1 MDLVCFKSSES
12 VHEVRERKR
21 AGGRERWHIF
31 FSKKRLKLALGSQRG
46 LFSSGRSQS
55 KGREGGW
62 GRKTVPSRE
71 ELRRH
76 CSNLETEAQGG

>member
-55 KGREGGW
+55 KGGERGGG
-62 GRKTVPSRE
+62 GRQFPAGRS
-71 ELRRH
+71 
-76 CSNLETEAQGG
+76 